1 MHRYY
6 FISSPLHFCVASS
19 IALQHQDDL
28 NIAVMVPGSQTFLK
42 KYGGAAEQS
51 SDIFGKVA
59 YLAERTGKLNI
70 TARKSWFAS
79 YQTLFGDQQEV
90 AIYTGNDRRP
100 EFQSAMYWLV
110 TQGKKPDAYYM
121 DEGTVTYIG
130 HKSMHSIQHRYID
143 PLLKKLLYGELWK
156 NALTTGSSPWIA
168 TACVAFPDLV
178 HPRLKEKTLLPID
191 VAAFS
196 DEKFLDMA
204 RTIAALD
211 KDQQTLLDHVSL
223 VLTLPYEAYFIKQRH
238 RYAEL
243 ATQLKTMFSLDQMAI
258 KPHPRISKPE
268 LLSETFPGFQVLDS
282 SVGMEL
288 LVPLLNAECAIV
300 GDVSSVLLTAK
311 WLRPTMPIFALA
323 QDEDAS
329 SKLAEIYQKLDIP
342 IVAMEELASQLA
354 PVKTKGANPSNG

>member
-19 IALQHQDDL
+19 IALQHQNDF

-51 SDIFGKVA
+51 PVIFGKVA

-70 TARKSWFAS
+70 TVRKTWFAS
-79 YQTLFGDQQEV
+79 YQKLFGDQQEV

-110 TQGKKPDAYYM
+110 THGQNPDAYYM
-121 DEGTVTYIG
+121 DEGIITYIG
-130 HKSMHSIQHRYID
+130 HKSMHSVQHRYID
-143 PLLKKLLYGELWK
+143 PLLKKMTYGKLWK
-156 NALTTGSSPWIA
+156 NALTTGTSPWITA
-168 TACVAFPDLV
+168 ACVAFPDLV
-178 HPRLKEKTLLPID
+178 HPLLKEKTLLPID
-191 VAAFS
+191 ITAFS
-196 DEKFLDMA
+196 DEKFLGIA
-204 RTIAALD
+204 RIIAALD
-211 KDQQTLLDHVSL
+211 DEQQKMLDRVSL

-243 ATQLKTMFSLDQMAI
+243 ATQLKNKYSLDQMAV

-268 LLSETFPGFQVLDS
+268 LLSETFPGFQVLDN

-288 LVPLLNAECAIV
+288 LVPLLNSECAIV

-311 WLRPTMPIFALA
+311 WLRPDIPIFALA
-323 QDEDAS
+323 QDEDTS
-329 SKLAEIYQKLDIP
+329 SKLDDIYKNLCIP
-342 IVAMEELASQLA
+342 VLSMPQLIASL
-354 PVKTKGANPSNG
+354 T